1 MRGTIKDAS
10 GTVTAGGTS
19 QVALAA
25 SSGRQFL
32 LIQNPADASEALWVN
47 FTDDAAVS
55 GQSSISLAAGGALV
69 FENEFCPNNAVN
81 VTATTTGHK
90 FCIKW
95 G

>member
-1 MRGTIKDAS
+1 MRGTLQDAS
-10 GTVTAGGTS
+10 GTVTTGGIS
-19 QVALAA
+19 QTALAA
-25 SSGRQFL
+25 GTGRSYL
-32 LIQNPADASEALWVN
+32 LIQNPADASEALWIN
-47 FTDDAAVS
+47 FTDAAAVS